1 MTKSPVPKPVLGR
14 KPLRWGSRQTDETR
28 YTVEL
33 TPFGVRV
40 RLARPASFSFAAN
53 SSLIVPQNRT

>member
-1 MTKSPVPKPVLGR
+1 MTKSHIPKLVLGR
-14 KPLRWGSRQTDETR
+14 KPLPWGSRQTGAGR

-40 RLARPASFSFAAN
+40 LLARVAPDSSAGN
-53 SSLIVPQNRT
+53 SPLIVPQKRT

>member
-1 MTKSPVPKPVLGR
+1 MTKSPIPKLVLGR
-14 KPLRWGSRQTDETR
+14 KPLPWGSRRTDAAR

-40 RLARPASFSFAAN
+40 LLARPAIGSFAGN
-53 SSLIVPQNRT
+53 SPLIVRQKRT